1 MFLFQLLV
9 QPSSLASSIME
20 LPLSA
25 VVLKRTPSSI
35 AFQIQWT
42 PHSVYSPAVFPLLLP
57 IFSLSPSPDHS
68 PVLPSSLSS
77 LHIFSCSWLYI
88 TITPGTYTMTLGG
101 WTYAQG

>member
-20 LPLSA
+20 RPLLA
-25 VVLKRTPSSI
+25 VVLKRTPSYLNFASI

-42 PHSVYSPAVFPLLLP
+42 PHSVHSPAVFPLLLP
-57 IFSLSPSPDHS
+57 ISSPLSC
-68 PVLPSSLSS
+68 PSSLSS
-77 LHIFSCSWLYI
+77 LHVFSCSWLYI

-101 WTYAQG
+101 WTDAQG